1 MHSIWIDPQGIWVTA
16 HPQGPGVIS
25 GSRPWF
31 GYGNSRIED
40 EVCGPWWLGIVTGG
54 VRIPNPILDAA
65 LAHLRHSRITR
76 FTWND
81 PGNPI
86 VSRGT
91 TLGTRLF
98 PVKHP
103 SYRRSGVTHW
113 VDGAAVMRSARSG
126 FSRSRGPAIRAGSG
140 SGIPTR

>member
-65 LAHLRHSRITR
+65 VAHLRHSRITR

-86 VSRGT
+86 VSRET
-91 TLGTRLF
+91 SVLPSQWSDALGGWCCCHEICKVRVL
-98 PVKHP
+98 PVP
-103 SYRRSGVTHW
+103 RTSDQGW
-113 VDGAAVMRSARSG
+113 VREWNTNPLTSLGKK
-126 FSRSRGPAIRAGSG
+126 
-140 SGIPTR
+140 